1 MFSKEIIN
9 IEFKNLGNLGIAD
22 CGLWNAD
29 CGGRGMKE
37 QENTGQAMEN
47 TGDTIVRKWEMQ
59 ESYVRVKKFLY
70 LVKLCTLETLWRLP
84 LRKTRN

>member
-37 QENTGQAMEN
+37 QENTGH
-47 TGDTIVRKWEMQ
+47 TIVRTWEMQ
-59 ESYVRVKKFLY
+59 ESYVRVKKFLS
-70 LVKLCTLETLWRLP
+70 LVKLCTLETLWRLL
-84 LRKTRN
+84 LRKMRY